1 MSVKTKKQIIGVL
14 GGMGPQASCELYRL
28 LIEGARTR
36 YGAIHNDEYPEIVID
51 SVPVPDGFSH
61 PEDMEVVATML
72 EDRVKRLTTFG
83 ASMIA
88 IACNTVCVFKDRLQ
102 SKTPIEVILTVDE
115 VVKEVARS
123 HKRVL
128 LLSSSTSLKLRLYQ
142 DSLDRSGIEY
152 IHPSVDEYE
161 TIDSIILGVL
171 SGEEYT
177 VLSGKITELTD
188 SLIQDN
194 RVEAIVLGCTE
205 MPLIFPNEFNLPVY
219 SSLSILA
226 ESILK
231 RYYYRK
237 DTI

>member
-1 MSVKTKKQIIGVL
+1 MSVKTNKQIIGVL

-28 LIEGARTR
+28 LVEGARVNH
-36 YGAIHNDEYPEIVID
+36 GAHHNDEYPEILID

-61 PEDMEVVATML
+61 PEDMEKVANIL

-83 ASMIA
+83 ATMIA
-88 IACNTVCVFKDRLQ
+88 IACNTVCVYKDRLQ
-102 SKTPIEVILTVDE
+102 SKTPIEVISTVDE
-115 VVKEVARS
+115 VVNEVAKS

-142 DSLDRSGIEY
+142 DALDRSGIEY

-171 SGEEYT
+171 SGEEYS
-177 VLSGKITELTD
+177 VLSGRITELTNR
-188 SLIQDN
+188 LRRDN
-194 RVEAIVLGCTE
+194 RIEAIVLGCTE
-205 MPLIFPNEFNLPVY
+205 MPLIFPKEFNLPVY

-226 ESILK
+226 ESVLT
-231 RYYYRK
+231 RYYNK
-237 DTI
+237 ENL

>member
-1 MSVKTKKQIIGVL
+1 MNKQIIGIL
-14 GGMGPQASCELYRL
+14 GGMGPQASSELYRL

-61 PEDMEVVATML
+61 PEEMETVATML

-83 ASMIA
+83 ATMIA
-88 IACNTVCVFKDRLQ
+88 VACNTVCVYKDRLQ
-102 SKTPIEVILTVDE
+102 TKTPIEVISTVDE
-115 VVKEVARS
+115 VVKEVAMS

-142 DSLDRSGIEY
+142 DAFDRSGIEY
-152 IHPSVDEYE
+152 VHPDAEEY
-161 TIDSIILGVL
+161 TNIDAIISGVL
-171 SGEEYT
+171 KGEEYSI
-177 VLSGKITELTD
+177 VSRKITEITD
-188 SLIQDN
+188 RVISHN

-205 MPLIFPNEFNLPVY
+205 LPLIFPKEFNLPVY

-237 DTI
+237 DSI